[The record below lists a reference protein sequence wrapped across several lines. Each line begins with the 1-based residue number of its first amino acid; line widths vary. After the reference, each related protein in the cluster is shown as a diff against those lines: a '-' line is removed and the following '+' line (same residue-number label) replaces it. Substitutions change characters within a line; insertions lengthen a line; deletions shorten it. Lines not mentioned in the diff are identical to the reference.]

1 MPQELRRNHAIYSGR
16 ARLIACVSGR
26 AGDTICNSGE
36 LADWKKTRRIIAPL
50 ASVRIAF
57 CCSRPF
63 AVAPGEQPILRN
75 YNIDLASS
83 LNSTSV

>member
-26 AGDTICNSGE
+26 ADDTLYSNGE

-50 ASVRIAF
+50 ASIRIAF
-57 CCSRPF
+57 SCGG
-63 AVAPGEQPILRN
+63 A
-75 YNIDLASS
+75 
-83 LNSTSV
+83 